1 MEKRP
6 CVWITAPSGLC
17 PLREL
22 CVMSV
27 RELHIWCDESV
38 QKGRYYSDFYGGI
51 LVESKHLKQVN
62 ERLWA
67 VLQKHDYRHEA
78 KWQHVTPSVL
88 PLYIDF
94 MDALFDL
101 VAEGLV
107 KVRIMFRQSAKQA
120 INLSAMHI
128 EQAYHRLYYQF
139 IKHSFGLAL
148 CNEGSV
154 EPVFIRFYFD
164 HLPDKDEKNA
174 IFKSY
179 VHALQLRPE
188 WKRAQVNIK
197 VEDVNE
203 VDSARHIELQ
213 AIDVLLGAMAFRLNE
228 LHRAIPEGKRR
239 RGKRTVAKDTLYK
252 HINKR
257 LSRLYPNF
265 NIGVSTGNS
274 RPGWENRWT
283 APYRHWSFVPKE
295 FKVDPDRF
303 K

>member
-1 MEKRP
+1 
-6 CVWITAPSGLC
+6 
-17 PLREL
+17 
-22 CVMSV
+22 MSM

-38 QKGRYYSDFYGGI
+38 QKGHYYSDFYGGI
-51 LVESKHLKQVN
+51 LVESKHLKHVN

-67 VLQKHDYRHEA
+67 VLKKHDYRHEA
-78 KWQHVTPSVL
+78 KWQHVTPMVL
-88 PLYIDF
+88 PVYIDL

-101 VAEGLV
+101 VVEGLV

-139 IKHSFGLAL
+139 IKHSFGLAH
-148 CNEGSV
+148 CNEGRS
-154 EPVFIRFYFD
+154 EPVHIRFYFD

-228 LHRAIPEGKRR
+228 LHRAIPQGKRR

-257 LSRLYPNF
+257 LNLLYPGF

-295 FKVDPDRF
+295 FKIDPDRF